1 MPKTAISA
9 ADRGTARSAWPEKLE
24 TWMKKTKKGK
34 DEEKSNI
41 THEQQLNKFWNFLHI
56 HFHCNCSFISITL
69 FLCRNHTNS
78 SGTKCAFLSMKKNM
92 KLHLVVKWI
101 WLPHFSLQT
110 ETFYLQIDYC
120 YYCYYHTVW
129 LKYQLRFYSKC
140 QVPILWIIAKNMI
153 FAYFYCDFSRKCESN
168 FLRFNAQTP
177 SEREICATCL
187 NDFDRTYESRTTE
200 FPIYSNWDFTL
211 CSSEMTHDPT
221 SQSVSPPTK
230 HTLSLPNIRFKSIRW
245 YVLHRSIRLYVYAAV
260 VSCVLYSFSPL
271 LLLHVMFRF
280 ASNSINFVT
289 LQLRRESLSTKK
301 SRLSLKWETK
311 TNSTGQYPS
320 FNLIIINLHHQH
332 GRNENE
338 NKKWIIEL

>member
-24 TWMKKTKKGK
+24 TWMKKTKKRKDGK
-34 DEEKSNI
+34 KSNI
-41 THEQQLNKFWNFLHI
+41 THEQRLNKFWNFLHI

-101 WLPHFSLQT
+101 WLPHFLLQT

-211 CSSEMTHDPT
+211 CSSEMTHEPASQPA
-221 SQSVSPPTK
+221 SQSVRQRNTHSASQTSDSNRSADMYYIEAYDCMYMLLLFHVCCIPFPLYYCCMSCFDLRQIPSI
-230 HTLSLPNIRFKSIRW
+230 LSLCNYVASLSRQENLAYHWNWKLKQIPPGSIQ
-245 YVLHRSIRLYVYAAV
+245 VSIRL
-260 VSCVLYSFSPL
+260 
-271 LLLHVMFRF
+271 
-280 ASNSINFVT
+280 
-289 LQLRRESLSTKK
+289 
-301 SRLSLKWETK
+301 
-311 TNSTGQYPS
+311 
-320 FNLIIINLHHQH
+320 
-332 GRNENE
+332 
-338 NKKWIIEL
+338 